1 MCTLSL
7 SDMGELRDDWLREPL
22 KAVAASPAATESGV
36 SAIPAYLLPTSRGR
50 NDHVKPDHVKPV
62 NFATGIALAAA
73 SP

>member
-36 SAIPAYLLPTSRGR
+36 SAIPAYLLPTNRRS
-50 NDHVKPDHVKPV
+50 NAHVKPDHMKP
-62 NFATGIALAAA
+62 AIIALAAA

>member
-50 NDHVKPDHVKPV
+50 NDHVKPV